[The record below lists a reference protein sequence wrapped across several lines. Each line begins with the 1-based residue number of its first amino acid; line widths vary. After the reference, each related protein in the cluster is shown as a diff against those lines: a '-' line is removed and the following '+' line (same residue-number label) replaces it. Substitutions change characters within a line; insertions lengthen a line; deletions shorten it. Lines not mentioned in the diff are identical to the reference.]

1 MRTSIAFTVAAL
13 AALSPLVTSADES
26 SSFWESIS
34 ENSNYAEVNTV
45 ETPRMIQIEKKYG
58 LAKPNAAKNPKTGK
72 ETWIFTRI
80 GPGYLPVVVPKDATD
95 EQVEIACQ
103 AALAV
108 SEEEPYAFGD

>member
-34 ENSNYAEVNTV
+34 DNRNYAEPNTV

-58 LAKPNAAKNPKTGK
+58 LAEPYEAKNPKTHLLQVAA
-72 ETWIFTRI
+72 IF
-80 GPGYLPVVVPKDATD
+80 
-95 EQVEIACQ
+95 
-103 AALAV
+103 
-108 SEEEPYAFGD
+108 FGTIKFWSGSAGDRGTPDSKM